1 VVFPAWMKYVYK
13 NNLDRFVQFAVRV
26 WNVEMNFDEPERTA
40 LEGIERLKKFFKEI
54 GLPVSL
60 KEMNI
65 GDDRLEE
72 MASKCTNG
80 GKATIGNF
88 VKLNRE
94 DVYNILKLAV

>member
-1 VVFPAWMKYVYK
+1 
-13 NNLDRFVQFAVRV
+13 
-26 WNVEMNFDEPERTA
+26 
-40 LEGIERLKKFFKEI
+40 
-54 GLPVSL
+54 
-60 KEMNI
+60 MNI

>member
-1 VVFPAWMKYVYK
+1 MFTK
-13 NNLDRFVQFAVRV
+13 QFGPFCAVCRKS
-26 WNVEMNFDEPERTA
+26 VECGNEFDEPERTA

-80 GKATIGNF
+80 GKATIG
-88 VKLNRE
+88 
-94 DVYNILKLAV
+94 IL